1 MAPSTGKR
9 DTRVYLA
16 GVILMKRG
24 DTMKLF
30 AWDTFERLHEHI
42 LANEMVEMILTI
54 LLIMSI
60 SWCLLAVAWYIL
72 DTIIYSGEDE

>member
-1 MAPSTGKR
+1 
-9 DTRVYLA
+9 
-16 GVILMKRG
+16 
-24 DTMKLF
+24 MKLF

>member
-1 MAPSTGKR
+1 
-9 DTRVYLA
+9 
-16 GVILMKRG
+16 MKRG

-30 AWDTFERLHEHI
+30 AWDTFERLHENI

>member
-1 MAPSTGKR
+1 
-9 DTRVYLA
+9 
-16 GVILMKRG
+16 
-24 DTMKLF
+24 MKLF
-30 AWDTFERLHEHI
+30 PVTEVPVAWNTLERLHEHI